1 MQSMSAP
8 GPSYEVPP
16 FKGKADDRP
25 AMSRARKKL
34 LLACAAVV
42 LLAGGVIG
50 YWVRSD
56 RGQTPVAAS
65 PQPVPVIAIKVRQHD
80 VPIIV
85 SGLGTVTALNS
96 ATIRSQVTGLLIKVN
111 FKEGQ
116 SVKQDEL
123 LAQIDPRT
131 YQAQLDQA
139 QAALE
144 RDQAHLKNA
153 QLNLQRYMQLAK
165 TDAVAQQQVDNQQAA
180 VDQLNA
186 QIKSDQAAIE
196 NAKAL
201 LSYTSLVA
209 PFDGV
214 AGIRLLDVGNII
226 HATTSSTTTQPSGA
240 DGNALVVVTQVEPI
254 SVIFTLAAANIPD
267 IQAAMASGPL
277 QAIVFSQDDKTQL
290 DVGQLVALNNQAD
303 PGSGTVQLKAVFPN
317 QQRKLWPGTFVNAR
331 LVTSTVHDAL
341 TVPLDAIQQGPQGSF
356 VFVVGQDNKVTMRQV
371 SIRQTFGA
379 EALIEKGLSVDETVV
394 VRGQYRLSPGTPVV
408 LADPEHPDA
417 VPNPSTASSGML
429 P

>member
-1 MQSMSAP
+1 MQSMSAT

-16 FKGKADDRP
+16 FKGKANDRP

-80 VPIIV
+80 VPIILT
-85 SGLGTVTALNS
+85 GLGTVTAENS
-96 ATIRSQVTGLLIKVN
+96 ATVRSQVTGLLIKVS

-116 SVKQDEL
+116 SVKQGEL

-139 QAALE
+139 QGTLE

-186 QIKSDQAAIE
+186 QIKIDQASIE
-196 NAKAL
+196 NAKTL

-226 HATTSSTTTQPSGA
+226 HATTGPTTTQPNAA
-240 DGNALVVVTQVEPI
+240 DGSALVVVTQIEPI
-254 SVIFTLAAANIPD
+254 SVLFALATATIPE
-267 IQAAMASGPL
+267 IQTAMASGPL
-277 QAIVFSQDDKTQL
+277 QAIAFSQDDKTQL

-303 PGSGTVQLKAVFPN
+303 PGSGTVQLKALFPN
-317 QQRKLWPGTFVNAR
+317 QQRKLWPGTFVNVR

-356 VFVVGQDNKVTMRQV
+356 VFVVGQDNKVVVRQV

-379 EALIEKGLSVDETVV
+379 EALIEKGLSADETVV